1 VRVQSGG
8 VGAEAVAGV
17 EGVGAPVSGGV
28 GLRLKRRRGRW
39 LRRGIGAERGKSW
52 RGGENSA
59 GGGVSILKG
68 SSGEGAEG
76 WALRGGRAGER
87 EGERGRLG
95 CGGESAAERR
105 RAVALRAR

>member
-1 VRVQSGG
+1 VRGQSGG
-8 VGAEAVAGV
+8 GGAEAVAGV

-28 GLRLKRRRGRW
+28 GLRLERRRGRW
-39 LRRGIGAERGKSW
+39 LRRSIGAERGKSW

-76 WALRGGRAGER
+76 WALRGGRARER

>member
-1 VRVQSGG
+1 MRGQSSG

-17 EGVGAPVSGGV
+17 EGVGAPVSGGA
-28 GLRLKRRRGRW
+28 GLRLKQRRGRW
-39 LRRGIGAERGKSW
+39 LRHDVVAERGKSW

-68 SSGEGAEG
+68 SSGERAEG

-87 EGERGRLG
+87 EGERGRPG
-95 CGGESAAERR
+95 CGGESAAARR
-105 RAVALRAR
+105 